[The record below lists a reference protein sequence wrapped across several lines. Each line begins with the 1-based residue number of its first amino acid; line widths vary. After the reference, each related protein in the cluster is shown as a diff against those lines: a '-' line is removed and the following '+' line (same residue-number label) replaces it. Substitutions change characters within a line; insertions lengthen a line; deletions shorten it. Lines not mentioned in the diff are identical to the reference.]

1 MSDSFRTEVL
11 LRSEQTGGRV
21 AVVRNT
27 VPAGWAGPPLHH
39 HAFDEAFYVLDGE
52 LTFQVADR
60 RVTAG
65 PGALAF
71 APRDV
76 VHTLANHGDTAATY
90 LLVITPGGFENYFD
104 ELAGQPTGKPY
115 PETTVVGG
123 VLDARAPDGTVDA
136 PAGPIRVLL
145 HGGESGGAVGIVDND
160 IGAGS
165 LGPHLHTHDFD
176 EAFCVLDGA
185 LTFQVGDALVPGRR
199 RRGRVRA
206 ADRAAHVLEP
216 RRRPRALPDRHHR
229 RRVRAPLRPH
239 RGEPRGRR
247 AAGVGARPGAAERA
261 RGPADRGALTRAR
274 VGRGSDA
281 ARRGVGLG
289 AAVAFVAPSAP
300 RSRLSWPRE
309 QRALT
314 GRPPAARAPGRA
326 QRRARSGDATRR

>member
-185 LTFQVGDALVPGRR
+185 LTFQVGDALVP
-199 RRGRVRA
+199 
-206 ADRAAHVLEP
+206 
-216 RRRPRALPDRHHR
+216 
-229 RRVRAPLRPH
+229 
-239 RGEPRGRR
+239 
-247 AAGVGARPGAAERA
+247 VGAGEVAFAPRTVPHTFSNRDGDPARFLIVITDAGFERHFARIAANRA
-261 RGPADRGALTRAR
+261 DAEPPAWALGPVPPSER
-274 VGRGSDA
+274 VGPQIGES
-281 ARRGVGLG
+281 
-289 AAVAFVAPSAP
+289 
-300 RSRLSWPRE
+300 
-309 QRALT
+309 
-314 GRPPAARAPGRA
+314 
-326 QRRARSGDATRR
+326 